1 MALTPGIIQQ
11 DKQQKVENILGML
24 MEVDNGQL
32 AKNTNRYIVPFF
44 NLDK

>member
-1 MALTPGIIQQ
+1 MNLNPGVVQK

-24 MEVDNGQL
+24 IDVDNGQL
-32 AKNTNRYIVPFF
+32 VKNTNKYIAPFF